1 MTKTL
6 LVPDHVA
13 QKMNKEREEAKA
25 DSSAVNSAYVDA
37 TEKVLDPSLLEK
49 PLLERLPQP
58 TGWRILVMPYQGA
71 VKTQGGLHIPD
82 EIRARE
88 AVATVVAYVL
98 KIGPLAYKDPNKFGK
113 GSDAWCK
120 EGQWVCIGR
129 YSGSRF
135 KIDGGEVR
143 IINDDE
149 VIATIL
155 EPDDIK
161 QVQGSTMNEEVQEI
175 IEEEEG
181 VEIEVDAESETEEQ
195 EPETKV
201 ETVAEEP
208 AEDKGDEL
216 ESYSNN
222 VQKRIKKLTEKYRKE
237 ERDREEAVRMAQQL
251 LSENNKLKSQ
261 VKNLDKGYVSSEES
275 RLEAHTDSVKRQYRE
290 AYESGDSDAMF
301 SAQEQLS
308 KMAVQQDR
316 IRLAKQRIEREV
328 EEPEQQAQPV
338 AQQQAPVAKPDARAE
353 EWANKNEWFGSD
365 DVMTY
370 AAFGLHKKLVEEEG
384 FDPST
389 DEYYS
394 EVDKRIRTEFPQKFP
409 KAKKTGGA
417 QVAPAG
423 ASATRSTTKQGR
435 RSVKLSPSQI
445 AMAKRLNVPLEEYAK
460 FVKE

>member
-37 TEKVLDPSLLEK
+37 TEKVLDPSLLDK

-58 TGWRILVMPYQGA
+58 TGWRVLVMPYQGA

-135 KIDGGEVR
+135 KIDGGEVS

-161 QVQGSTMNEEVQEI
+161 QV
-175 IEEEEG
+175 
-181 VEIEVDAESETEEQ
+181 
-195 EPETKV
+195 
-201 ETVAEEP
+201 
-208 AEDKGDEL
+208 
-216 ESYSNN
+216 
-222 VQKRIKKLTEKYRKE
+222 
-237 ERDREEAVRMAQQL
+237 
-251 LSENNKLKSQ
+251 
-261 VKNLDKGYVSSEES
+261 
-275 RLEAHTDSVKRQYRE
+275 
-290 AYESGDSDAMF
+290 
-301 SAQEQLS
+301 
-308 KMAVQQDR
+308 
-316 IRLAKQRIEREV
+316 
-328 EEPEQQAQPV
+328 
-338 AQQQAPVAKPDARAE
+338 
-353 EWANKNEWFGSD
+353 
-365 DVMTY
+365 
-370 AAFGLHKKLVEEEG
+370 
-384 FDPST
+384 
-389 DEYYS
+389 
-394 EVDKRIRTEFPQKFP
+394 
-409 KAKKTGGA
+409 
-417 QVAPAG
+417 
-423 ASATRSTTKQGR
+423 
-435 RSVKLSPSQI
+435 
-445 AMAKRLNVPLEEYAK
+445 
-460 FVKE
+460 